1 MMGKNILIKKNKS
14 AGKWLGNIIY
24 ELDQLGNAVIGP
36 IVSPVGGEKDETWSS
51 AMGKALALQLYLH
64 PDKEPYIPLPYVMGA
79 IFNWIC
85 EIFQKCHSLQSI
97 EWDEGYKFTNQTE
110 MKKIV
115 ESYLK
120 KKGVAI

>member
-1 MMGKNILIKKNKS
+1 MGKILIKKNKS

-51 AMGKALALQLYLH
+51 AMGKALAIQLYLH
-64 PDKEPYIPLPYVMGA
+64 LDKDPEIPIPYILGA
-79 IFNWIC
+79 VFNWIC

-97 EWDEGYKFTNQTE
+97 EWDEGYKFVNQEE

-115 ESYLK
+115 AAYLK
-120 KKGVAI
+120 KKGVKT